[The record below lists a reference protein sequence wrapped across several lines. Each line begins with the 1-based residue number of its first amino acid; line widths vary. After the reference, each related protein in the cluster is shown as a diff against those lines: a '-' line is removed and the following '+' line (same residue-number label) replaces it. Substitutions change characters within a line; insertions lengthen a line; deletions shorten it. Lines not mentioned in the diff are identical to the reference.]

1 MSVYTL
7 TADLHTHTIASGH
20 AADTMR
26 TMAEHACA
34 RGLQAMAVTDHGP
47 GLLGGANP
55 VYFIALPRMAGSI
68 KLPLRIIPGVEDDI
82 QNRKGD
88 LHLPDDI
95 RRNLDLI
102 ITGLHPNSWMAD
114 QHKTVRTEGAVNAIQ
129 RKLVHVFAHPVCN
142 YLSVE
147 VEPVLQAAVASGVAL
162 ELNASKLNDRS
173 EIRAY
178 LERCAELEA
187 PIVVNSD
194 AHVAEEVGVFDQ
206 AVELLREVDFP
217 SGLII
222 NRTLEKLVSFFGLT
236 G

>member
-1 MSVYTL
+1 MNEYAV

-20 AADTMR
+20 AADTVR
-26 TMAEHACA
+26 IMAEHACA

-47 GLLGGANP
+47 GIPGGANP
-55 VYFIALPRMAGSI
+55 VYFIALPRMTGSI
-68 KLPLRIIPGVEDDI
+68 ELPLRIIPGVEDDI

-88 LHLPDDI
+88 LHLPEDI
-95 RRNLDLI
+95 RSNLDLV
-102 ITGLHPNSWMAD
+102 ITGLHPFSWMAD

-129 RKLVHVFAHPVCN
+129 RRLVHVFAHPVCN

-147 VEPVLQAAVASGVAL
+147 VEPVLQAAMASGVAL
-162 ELNASKLNDRS
+162 ELNASKLSDRG

-194 AHVAEEVGVFDQ
+194 AHMAEEIGVFDQ
-206 AVELLREVDFP
+206 AVELLREVEFP
-217 SGLII
+217 DWLII
-222 NRTLEKLVSFFGLT
+222 NRSLEDLVAFFGLT